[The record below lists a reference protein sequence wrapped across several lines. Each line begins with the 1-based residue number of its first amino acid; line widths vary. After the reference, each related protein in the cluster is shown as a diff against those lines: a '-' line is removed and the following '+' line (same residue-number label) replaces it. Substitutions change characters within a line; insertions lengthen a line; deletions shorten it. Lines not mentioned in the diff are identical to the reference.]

1 MQNMLLR
8 AYTTKVNFKIFCNV
22 IFLAYEVFAR
32 FCITSTSQDCFF
44 LKYVGICLYDIKYFP
59 SVCNDMI
66 LYAYTTEMH
75 FKVFCV
81 HINVIN
87 TVLYIHCFC
96 KLLRLCSSIV
106 RLY

>member
-1 MQNMLLR
+1 MKYLL
-8 AYTTKVNFKIFCNV
+8 
-22 IFLAYEVFAR
+22 VFASLVHLK
-32 FCITSTSQDCFF
+32 IVLS
-44 LKYVGICLYDIKYFP
+44 KYVGICLYDIKYFP
-59 SVCNDMI
+59 SVCNDII

-87 TVLYIHCFC
+87 TVLYIHTYIHTYIHCFC